1 MMGTMKKTLIF
12 LILTTLFLTACN
24 LAVATPVPVI
34 DNPTRPYVNIAQSA
48 TEVTVPTATRQVRA
62 IPTDTP
68 APATPIPSPTASPF
82 ECGITEGEHIQQT
95 IDATVDYANKT
106 ADVTQI
112 VRYRNDET
120 IDLSEVVFAIEPN
133 AQADVFTL
141 TSLAIGDDDTG
152 TEPYHTL
159 DRSRL
164 TVRLPNTLNPGCTAT
179 ISLAF
184 TLNIPRIG
192 IGLNAGKGYFGYSD
206 RQINLGHWLPTPAV
220 RLDGTWIVNNVQ
232 TIGEQNILEQADWD
246 VTLTVTGVSNVIVAA
261 PGTLETSESDDLRWH
276 YTFESAR
283 DFPISLSPT
292 WQVET
297 ATTRNGVIVEVYH
310 FGDTIRTLESGQV
323 NGAAHTLTISV
334 QAMEQFSALFGLYPY
349 ERMLVVQGDFPDGME
364 FSGLVYVSTNWFYS
378 FDGGIQNYLSLITI
392 HEVAHQWWYLIVGND
407 AANTPWLDEALA
419 TYSEY
424 IYIEEYYPELRDWWW
439 SFRVAWFNPE
449 GAVDS
454 DVYTFE
460 TARDYINA
468 VYLRGVQMLQNLR
481 DDVGTETFFE
491 ILATYAQQARGEVAT
506 AELFWSLFTPEQ
518 LENTA
523 TTRDAFLNQPDVIVP
538 AGTGQ

>member
-1 MMGTMKKTLIF
+1 MKKTLIF

-192 IGLNAGKGYFGYSD
+192 IGLNAGKGYF
-206 RQINLGHWLPTPAV
+206 
-220 RLDGTWIVNNVQ
+220 
-232 TIGEQNILEQADWD
+232 
-246 VTLTVTGVSNVIVAA
+246 
-261 PGTLETSESDDLRWH
+261 
-276 YTFESAR
+276 
-283 DFPISLSPT
+283 
-292 WQVET
+292 
-297 ATTRNGVIVEVYH
+297 
-310 FGDTIRTLESGQV
+310 
-323 NGAAHTLTISV
+323 
-334 QAMEQFSALFGLYPY
+334 
-349 ERMLVVQGDFPDGME
+349 
-364 FSGLVYVSTNWFYS
+364 
-378 FDGGIQNYLSLITI
+378 
-392 HEVAHQWWYLIVGND
+392 
-407 AANTPWLDEALA
+407 
-419 TYSEY
+419 
-424 IYIEEYYPELRDWWW
+424 
-439 SFRVAWFNPE
+439 
-449 GAVDS
+449 
-454 DVYTFE
+454 
-460 TARDYINA
+460 
-468 VYLRGVQMLQNLR
+468 
-481 DDVGTETFFE
+481 
-491 ILATYAQQARGEVAT
+491 
-506 AELFWSLFTPEQ
+506 
-518 LENTA
+518 
-523 TTRDAFLNQPDVIVP
+523 
-538 AGTGQ
+538 